1 MLGVDW
7 NAIRPLDG
15 SQQKGFEELCAQ
27 LARLEIP
34 VGLPL
39 TRVGTPDGGVE
50 CYVILSDGNELGWQ
64 AKYVNA
70 LDDSQWQQIDRSIHT
85 ALEKHPRLVKY
96 FVCVPWDRPDGRI
109 EGRQSAKD
117 RWDEHLKKWTGW
129 ASQRG
134 MTVEFVY
141 WGSSELI
148 DRISRPE
155 FISKYRFWFD
165 ARAFDMP
172 WFTTRLNTA
181 IYAAGARYT
190 PEIHVDLPIGA
201 EFEIFGR
208 THHFF
213 DDIKSHARDIRK
225 CWRFFLSESKSLEF
239 STEPHFLSLSSKVS
253 EILAELGS
261 IKYQPI
267 GDLPF
272 RHISNQIN
280 STKSVADELTHL
292 LFEKE
297 QLFDTNNKQTANS
310 GKFESPKTNPY
321 SSPRYHLILLS
332 SALAY
337 AQEDLDHGDQL
348 AGNNLMILTGDA
360 GTGKT
365 HLLCDVARQRV
376 LNNHPT
382 ILLMGQQFVSHDPPW
397 IQASQQ
403 LDLPGMS
410 AEEFKGALEAAAQ
423 IAGCRALI
431 LVDAINEGAGR
442 QIWPSHLASFLSSL
456 LGSPWIGIVLS
467 VRSSYEDV
475 IIPKEIRSHAKVV
488 THRGFIEHEYDATRI
503 FFNHYNLELPSA
515 PFLAPEFQN
524 PLFLKTLCEGL
535 YHKGERRLPRGFHGI
550 TFVFSLYLG
559 AINHHLSQPL
569 GFNERD
575 PLVRNALEAITKE
588 MYTLDKRWLPRHT
601 AEEIINSFLPGR
613 EFERSLYRGLVVEGV
628 ITEEIVKNHDSIDE
642 EVIFVNYD
650 RFSDHLIAKMLLDTN
665 LNPDDPVAA
674 FVSDGPLS
682 YLTDKSQ
689 FVSYGLLEALCIQ
702 VPERVNKELISLV
715 PQILTSRD
723 NIGDAFRQSIVWRA
737 TNGFSN
743 ETLKSINAV
752 DKQDHQ
758 WQNTLDIL
766 LTVAT
771 LPGHPLNAKYLN
783 KRLRKYSMPARD
795 ASWSIYLHNA
805 WRREKSVVHRFVEWA
820 SVADNSNTIDDE
832 SLDLYSIILAWMFTS
847 SNRFLR
853 DHATKSLVNVLSG
866 KFDATIRLIETF
878 SDVDDPYV
886 AERIYAAAYGVAM
899 RSQNIIQVGRLAQ
912 YVYNHVF
919 ASGEPPVNIL
929 LRDYAR
935 GVIERAI
942 FLDAKIEIDSGRIR
956 PPYYSTWPT
965 IPTKKDIEPYLPDES
980 RGAWNGGDLW
990 ARNRIAYSILNDDF
1004 AFYVIGTNS
1013 SFESGHWLSLRLQ
1026 DPVWYSPEERYSTL
1040 LEDLSSDEIS
1050 ALKVYQESDE
1060 KLQQIYLKKIQIR
1073 VDTIDES
1080 SENNAEIEPAHSE
1093 ESDPELLHAQLEC
1106 DAAFSKF
1113 KTTLSEEHSSIF
1125 EQICKDLQNE
1135 NKKPPRFDL
1144 NQIQRYILWRV
1155 FDLGWKTEKHG
1166 HFDRFTIGFHGRDA
1180 KKAERIGK
1188 KYQWIALHEI
1198 MAFVS
1203 DNFQYYEAFEK
1214 DHIDHSYV
1222 GPWQIHM
1229 RDIDPSCIARPSHTK
1244 TSQSQSLPAWWAPL
1258 KYDEWDMP
1266 LDPQEWI
1273 QCKENLPD
1281 VENLLSIENRETG
1294 SRWLNLYGIFTW
1306 NQPTP
1311 PDFSPTDVERREIW
1325 YTITGFLIHIED
1337 TDAFL
1342 EWAKN
1347 VDLLG
1352 YLIPQPSEQRIMLG
1366 EYGWA
1371 PAYTYNQSKYM
1382 EYNGW
1387 IPLDNTCPIKLL
1399 VAASRYSSGCNGFDC
1414 SLEENESLK
1423 MPAIEIVKDL
1433 GLKWSGNRAEFLD
1446 PSGNLAALDPT
1457 EDPED
1462 PVCLMIREDLMKD
1475 YLARE
1480 DLTICWIINGEKRI
1494 YGAHYSMRH
1503 PPLRIMGAYALKDNI
1518 YDGFINYK
1526 LEEKSEN

>member
-34 VGLPL
+34 VSLTL

-50 CYVILSDGNELGWQ
+50 CYVILNDGNELGWQ

-70 LDDSQWQQIDRSIHT
+70 LDDSQWQQIDRSINT

-96 FVCVPWDRPDGRI
+96 YVCVPWDLPDGRI
-109 EGRQSAKD
+109 EGRQSAKN

-134 MTVEFVY
+134 MAVEFIY

-165 ARAFDMP
+165 ARAFDTP
-172 WFTTRLNTA
+172 WFKARIEESVRT
-181 IYAAGARYT
+181 AGARYT
-190 PEIHVDLPIGA
+190 PEIHVDLPIGE
-201 EFEIFGR
+201 EFETFGR
-208 THHFF
+208 TQHFF
-213 DDIKSHARDIRK
+213 DNIKSHAREIRK
-225 CWRFFLSESKSLEF
+225 CWRFFLSESKSLEL
-239 STEPHFLSLSSKVS
+239 STELHYLSLSSHVS
-253 EILAELGS
+253 EILTELGS
-261 IKYQPI
+261 TSYQPI

-280 STKSVADELTHL
+280 TTKSVVDELSHL

-297 QLFDTNNKQTANS
+297 QKFDTDNNQTANDD
-310 GKFESPKTNPY
+310 KFESQKVNPY
-321 SSPRYHLILLS
+321 RSPRHHLIVLS
-332 SALAY
+332 SALDY
-337 AQEDLDHGDQL
+337 AQEDLDHGDQV

-365 HLLCDVARQRV
+365 HLLCDVARHRV
-376 LNNHPT
+376 LNNKPT
-382 ILLMGQQFVSHDPPW
+382 ILLMGQQFVSYDSPW
-397 IQASQQ
+397 TQASHQ

-410 AEEFKGALEAAAQ
+410 TEEFKGALEAAAQ

-431 LVDAINEGAGR
+431 LVDAINEGTGR
-442 QIWPSHLASFLSSL
+442 QIWPNHLAVFLSHFQR
-456 LGSPWIGIVLS
+456 SPWIGIVLS

-475 IIPKEIRSHAKVV
+475 VVPEEIRSHAIVV
-488 THRGFIEHEYDATRI
+488 THRGFTEHEYDATRI
-503 FFNHYNLELPSA
+503 FFNYYNLELPST
-515 PFLAPEFQN
+515 PLLAPEFHN
-524 PLFLKTLCEGL
+524 PLFLKTLCKGL
-535 YHKGERRLPRGFHGI
+535 NQKGERHLPRGFHGI
-550 TFVFSLYLG
+550 TFIFTLYLD
-559 AINHHLSQPL
+559 AINDHLSLSL
-569 GFNERD
+569 GFHKRD
-575 PLVRNALEAITKE
+575 PLVRNALEAIAKE
-588 MYTLDKRWLPRHT
+588 MFKIDTRWLPRHK

-628 ITEEIVKNHDSIDE
+628 ITEEIVKNDDSMDE
-642 EVIFVNYD
+642 EIIFVNYD
-650 RFSDHLIAKMLLDTN
+650 RFLDHLIAKMLLDTN
-665 LNPDDPVAA
+665 LNPEDPEAA

-682 YLTDKSQ
+682 YLSDKSQ
-689 FVSYGLLEALCIQ
+689 FISYGVLEALCIQ
-702 VPERVNKELISLV
+702 VPERIHKELISLV
-715 PQILTSRD
+715 PQILTNRD
-723 NIGDAFRQSIVWRA
+723 YIGDAFRQSIIWRA
-737 TNGFSN
+737 ANAFSN

-752 DKQDHQ
+752 DKEDHQ
-758 WQNTLDIL
+758 WQNTVDIL

-783 KRLRKYSMPARD
+783 KYLKKYQMPARD
-795 ASWSIYLHNA
+795 ALWSIYLHNG
-805 WRREKSVVHRFVEWA
+805 WREKSVVHRFVEWA

-832 SLDLYSIILAWMFTS
+832 SLDLYSIILAWMFTT

-853 DHATKSLVNVLSG
+853 DHATKALVNILSG
-866 KFDATIRLIETF
+866 KFDATIRLIESF

-886 AERIYAAAYGVAM
+886 AERIYAAAYGIAM
-899 RSQNIIQVGRLAQ
+899 RSHDAIQVGTLAQ
-912 YVYNHVF
+912 YVYNKIF
-919 ASGEPPVNIL
+919 AIGEPPANIL

-935 GVIERAI
+935 GIIERAI
-942 FLDAKIEIDSGRIR
+942 ILDSKIEIDPVRIR
-956 PPYYSTWPT
+956 PPYHSAWPT
-965 IPTKKDIEPYLPDES
+965 IPTKEDVEPYLPDES
-980 RGAWNGGDLW
+980 RDAWNGGDLW

-1026 DPVWYSPEERYSTL
+1026 DPIWYSPEERLSTL
-1040 LEDLSSDEIS
+1040 LEDLSFDENS
-1050 ALKVYQESDE
+1050 AWKIYQESDE
-1060 KLQQIYLKKIQIR
+1060 KLRQICLRKIQIP
-1073 VDTIDES
+1073 VHSIDES
-1080 SENNAEIEPAHSE
+1080 SENNPEIEPAPSE
-1093 ESDPELLHAQLEC
+1093 ESDPELLLAEQEW
-1106 DAAFSKF
+1106 DTAFSRF
-1113 KTTLSEEHSSIF
+1113 KATLSQEHSSIF
-1125 EQICKDLQNE
+1125 EQICKDLQIE
-1135 NKKPPRFDL
+1135 NKKPVRFDL

-1155 FDLGWKTEKHG
+1155 FDLGWTIEKHG

-1203 DNFQYYEAFEK
+1203 DNFQYYEAF
-1214 DHIDHSYV
+1214 DQDVIDHTYV

-1229 RDIDPSCIARPSHTK
+1229 RDIDPSCIAGSSHGK
-1244 TSQSQSLPAWWAPL
+1244 TSQSQRLPVWWAPV
-1258 KYDEWDMP
+1258 KYDEWDTP

-1273 QCKENLPD
+1273 QCNDNLPD
-1281 VENLLSIENRETG
+1281 VENLLSVKDQEKG
-1294 SRWLNLYGIFTW
+1294 SHWLNLYGIFTW
-1306 NQPTP
+1306 SQPTP
-1311 PDFSPTDVERREIW
+1311 PDFSPTEVERREIW
-1325 YTITGFLIHIED
+1325 YTITGFLIHNED

-1352 YLIPQPSEQRIMLG
+1352 YLIPQPSEQRIMIG

-1371 PAYTYNQSKYM
+1371 PAYTYYQSKYL
-1382 EYNGW
+1382 ENNGW
-1387 IPLDNTCPIKLL
+1387 IQLGNKCPIKML
-1399 VAASRYSSGCNGFDC
+1399 VAASRYASGCNGFDC
-1414 SLEENESLK
+1414 SVEENESLK

-1446 PSGNLAALDPT
+1446 TSGNLAALDPT

-1462 PVCLMIREDLMKD
+1462 PVCLMIREDLMID

-1503 PPLRIMGAYALKDNI
+1503 PPLRIMGAYVLKDNI
-1518 YDGFINYK
+1518 YAGFVNHK
-1526 LEEKSEN
+1526 LEKTSEN